1 MIIDTIGGVSPL
13 KQRQSSRGGKHA
25 GAATAKASKWT
36 SGISGGRGGFAK
48 STGKRGA
55 GGRNVGGYNV
65 KTRFT
70 PSVIRPFPSS
80 GGTTTI
86 SKPYSY
92 DKEGKLQMSGADADA
107 DASADAKA
115 GTPAEGYWERT
126 GTELPSYKR
135 AWDKD
140 LEGITKKYSS
150 FEDYVADIE
159 DQKKMAETEDW
170 EGIAKKRGITV
181 ERAKEIFERRKDKH
195 GQWRWVET
203 KAATKGSSSASASAS
218 ASTN

>member
-13 KQRQSSRGGKHA
+13 KARQSSRGGKRA
-25 GAATAKASKWT
+25 GQATST
-36 SGISGGRGGFAK
+36 SRRRGGFAK

-107 DASADAKA
+107 SADAKA
-115 GTPAEGYWERT
+115 GTPAEGYWKRT

-218 ASTN
+218 ASTK